1 MREATLD
8 PLGLVS
14 YETGLAWQRSAAAAL
29 RAESG
34 PPAPEALAV
43 LEHEPVYTL
52 GMHADAR
59 HVLATPEALEA
70 QGARVVVTDRGGDVT
85 FHGPGQ
91 LVAYPV
97 LDVRARGLGP
107 GAYVRALEGAVIAAL
122 GRWGV
127 AGERAPGR
135 PGVWVAGAKVAA
147 VGVRIRDGVSTHGLA
162 LNVSTELR
170 WFEAIVPC
178 GIADAGV
185 TSLATLLGADA
196 PTMRDASDAV
206 VEALTSAFELWL
218 VERTPSLPGP
228 LSRGPGEGE
237 PEYSGNASIARTAAD
252 VGAA

>member
-8 PLGLVS
+8 RLGLVS
-14 YETGLAWQRSAAAAL
+14 YEVGLAWQRAAAAAL
-29 RAESG
+29 RAGDSPG
-34 PPAPEALAV
+34 AREALAV
-43 LEHEPVYTL
+43 LEHAPVYTL
-52 GMHADAR
+52 GARGDAR
-59 HVLATPEALEA
+59 HVLATPEALA
-70 QGARVVVTDRGGDVT
+70 ARGARVVTTDRGGDVT

-91 LVAYPV
+91 IVVYPV

-127 AGERAPGR
+127 AGERVPGR

-185 TSLATLLGADA
+185 TSLAALLGAGA
-196 PTMRDASDAV
+196 PTVREAGEAVADALA
-206 VEALTSAFELWL
+206 AAFELRL
-218 VERTPSLPGP
+218 VDPHPRRSPSPGDRA
-228 LSRGPGEGE
+228 RGSAG
-237 PEYSGNASIARTAAD
+237 SGDGVDAPWAAARA
-252 VGAA
+252 GAV